1 MLKRIKCDKFSK
13 KEIIFHPGLNAVIG
27 DDIAS
32 NSIGKSTLLMI
43 IDFVFGG
50 NTYIKTNGDAIN
62 QLDHH
67 EFQFEFEFKKEKLY
81 FSRNTK
87 SYCYV
92 NICNSDF
99 QVISKIKVEDYNK
112 LLKNKYQCELDGLEF
127 RSIVGRYFRIYGK
140 ENLNEHKPI
149 QYFDKENSKDSI
161 LTLVKLFNKYSSIKT
176 YEEQISILSE
186 EKKFLRKAAKKELI
200 PNVNK
205 SIFKKNSEKI
215 NDLSQQLENIKRDI
229 ISASTDIST
238 LISKEILQLQK
249 EKSSLVV
256 RRNVFCSRLQRIQ
269 SNLQNK
275 GANLKLELKQFML
288 YFPDFNIEQAKNVD
302 AFHNKLTNILKFEL
316 QSAEKELRSQICE
329 LNIQIEKIEEKIK
342 EKLDIRD
349 APKFAVEKIVNLAA
363 QIKQLTDENGYFTK
377 SQEINEHLRIAQNDL
392 SLIKESVLNN
402 ICSQLNTK
410 MYEINKI
417 IYGDSRRA
425 PTLNIN
431 DDKYSFSTYED
442 TGTGTAFVNLITFDL
457 SLLNLTC
464 LPAIAH
470 DLPLLKNIENP
481 AMEKIIFLYAASKKQ
496 IFIAI
501 DKIHS
506 YDSKAASIVE
516 KYGVIQLSK
525 DKTLFIKNWKNTQKN

>member
-13 KEIIFHPGLNAVIG
+13 KEIIFYPGLNAVIG

-186 EKKFLRKAAKKELI
+186 EKKILRKAAKKELI

-205 SIFKKNSEKI
+205 SIFKKI
-215 NDLSQQLENIKRDI
+215 
-229 ISASTDIST
+229 
-238 LISKEILQLQK
+238 
-249 EKSSLVV
+249 
-256 RRNVFCSRLQRIQ
+256 
-269 SNLQNK
+269 
-275 GANLKLELKQFML
+275 
-288 YFPDFNIEQAKNVD
+288 AK
-302 AFHNKLTNILKFEL
+302 K
-316 QSAEKELRSQICE
+316 
-329 LNIQIEKIEEKIK
+329 
-342 EKLDIRD
+342 
-349 APKFAVEKIVNLAA
+349 
-363 QIKQLTDENGYFTK
+363 
-377 SQEINEHLRIAQNDL
+377 
-392 SLIKESVLNN
+392 
-402 ICSQLNTK
+402 
-410 MYEINKI
+410 
-417 IYGDSRRA
+417 
-425 PTLNIN
+425 
-431 DDKYSFSTYED
+431 
-442 TGTGTAFVNLITFDL
+442 
-457 SLLNLTC
+457 
-464 LPAIAH
+464 
-470 DLPLLKNIENP
+470 
-481 AMEKIIFLYAASKKQ
+481 
-496 IFIAI
+496 
-501 DKIHS
+501 
-506 YDSKAASIVE
+506 
-516 KYGVIQLSK
+516 
-525 DKTLFIKNWKNTQKN
+525 

>member
-186 EKKFLRKAAKKELI
+186 EKKILRKAAKKELI

-205 SIFKKNSEKI
+205 SILKKNSEKI

-256 RRNVFCSRLQRIQ
+256 RRNVFYSRLQRIQ

>member
-27 DDIAS
+27 DEIAS

-67 EFQFEFEFKKEKLY
+67 EFQFEFEFKNEKLY

-92 NICNSDF
+92 NRCNSDF

-149 QYFDKENSKDSI
+149 QYFDKENSKESI
-161 LTLVKLFNKYSSIKT
+161 LALVKLFNKYSSIKT

-186 EKKFLRKAAKKELI
+186 EKKILRNAAKKELI

-205 SIFKKNSEKI
+205 SIFKQNNEKI

-229 ISASTDIST
+229 VSATTDISA

-249 EKSSLVV
+249 EKSLLLV
-256 RRNVFCSRLQRIQ
+256 RRNVLNSRLQRIQ
-269 SNLQNK
+269 LNLKNK

-288 YFPDFNIEQAKNVD
+288 YFPGFNIEQAKNVD

-316 QSAEKELRSQICE
+316 QSADKELRSQIYE
-329 LNIQIEKIEEKIK
+329 LDVQV
-342 EKLDIRD
+342 D
-349 APKFAVEKIVNLAA
+349 KIVDLAA

-377 SQEINEHLRIAQNDL
+377 SQEINESLKIAQNDL

-410 MYEINKI
+410 MYELNKI

-425 PTLNIN
+425 PTLNIHG
-431 DDKYSFSTYED
+431 DKYSFSTYED

-481 AMEKIIFLYAASKKQ
+481 AMEKIIFIYAASKKQ